1 MSSLFVDAENCAPTL
16 KALFMGGP
24 GSGKT
29 WTACEV
35 AIGLVG
41 TMREAGLPQASK
53 PVYFL
58 DSDGGS
64 DWVIARFRKAGIKL
78 RVAKT
83 KSFADLLPCILDAE
97 KNGSVLIIDGV
108 SSFADEFEAT
118 YTVKKKRDR
127 GLEFADHAY
136 LKREWRQKFVEPFLN
151 AELHVIACGR
161 AGFEYDTYTDEMG
174 KKQIEKA
181 GVKVKAIDNFT
192 YEPSLVVLME
202 NMPSET
208 AGAKSKRTRSVSHRA
223 TVLKD
228 RRADEKTLN
237 GKTFPN
243 PTYKTFL
250 PHIAALSLGEQGHSG
265 VDTSRTSSHIIE
277 AERNRE
283 SDRLQKE
290 IVLEEIQGLLVA
302 HHPGQSAVD
311 KQAKAELLLAHLHTR
326 AWKEC
331 EYQMSLDTLRAGYDS
346 LHRHLEGRPSRYG
359 GVPNIKTT
367 PLEEDGIPDFGPPPR
382 IPATHDAV
390 RAD

>member
-1 MSSLFVDAENCAPTL
+1 MASLFVDAENCAASL
-16 KALFMGGP
+16 KALFLGGP

-29 WTACEV
+29 FTACEV
-35 AIGLVG
+35 AIGLIG
-41 TMREAGLPQASK
+41 TMKAAGLPQADK

-64 DWVIARFRKAGIKL
+64 DWIVARFRKAGIKL
-78 RVAKT
+78 RIAKT
-83 KSFADLLPCILDAE
+83 KSFADLLPAILDAE

-151 AELHVIACGR
+151 ADLHVIACGR
-161 AGFEYDTYTDEMG
+161 SGFEYDTYTDELG

-181 GVKVKAIDNFT
+181 GVKVKAMDNFT

-202 NMPSET
+202 SQQTET
-208 AGAKSKRTRSVSHRA
+208 TGAKNKRTRNIHHRA

-228 RRADEKTLN
+228 RRADEQSLN
-237 GKTFPN
+237 GKVFPN

-250 PHIAALSLGEQGHSG
+250 PHISALALGQGHLG
-265 VDTSRTSSHIIE
+265 VDTSRTSSGIIE
-277 AERNRE
+277 GERNRE
-283 SDRLQKE
+283 SDRLQKD

-302 HHPGQSAVD
+302 HFPGQAAAD
-311 KQAKAELLLAHLHTR
+311 KKAKTDLLLKHLQTR
-326 AWKEC
+326 SWVEC
-331 EYQMSLDTLRAGYDS
+331 EKQMSLELLRAGYDG
-346 LHRHLEGRPSRYG
+346 LHLELENRPSRYSK
-359 GVPNIKTT
+359 PNLKPRTT
-367 PLEEDGIPDFGPPPR
+367 DEDCIPNFDAPLPER
-382 IPATHDAV
+382 IAATVNGAGT
-390 RAD
+390 A